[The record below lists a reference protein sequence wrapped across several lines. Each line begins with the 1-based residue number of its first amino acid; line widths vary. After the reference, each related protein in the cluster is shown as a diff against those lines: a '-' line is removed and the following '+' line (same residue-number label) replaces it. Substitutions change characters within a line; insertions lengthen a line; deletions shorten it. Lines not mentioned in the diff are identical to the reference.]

1 MRIFIFFAL
10 IFLSSCKSNT
20 LQNNSINDFNF
31 SKDMSIEEFRLKLEA
46 YAEKNPYPNL
56 DN

>member
-1 MRIFIFFAL
+1 MRIFIFFVL
-10 IFLSSCKSNT
+10 IFLSSCKSST

-31 SKDMSIEEFRLKLEA
+31 SKNMSLEEFKLKLKN

-56 DN
+56 NN